1 VCVSHPGDAHP
12 HIDSVSDDCTGT
24 ATYPDGQKT
33 TSFISPDGSRFMDT
47 ITTASGSQVVAT
59 SRALRQQP
67 GQGLTCAEAWSIQ
80 G

>member
-1 VCVSHPGDAHP
+1 
-12 HIDSVSDDCTGT
+12 
-24 ATYPDGQKT
+24 
-33 TSFISPDGSRFMDT
+33 MDT